1 MKTLFVVLLE
11 AFCIGIIIAF
21 MTYLMMLFI
30 PNKMIWIVAIAF
42 ICGASFHILCHITGL
57 NDWYVKNYYK

>member
-1 MKTLFVVLLE
+1 MKTMFVVLLE
-11 AFCIGIIIAF
+11 ALCIGIIIAI
-21 MTYLMMLFI
+21 MTYLSMLLV

-42 ICGASFHILCHITGL
+42 ICGASFHILCQITGL